1 MFKTNNPIMASAN
14 EANVIAGIFQKIYSS
29 LQKTI
34 MLLQVRQPGF
44 HIEKCHINCDEKFHK
59 ISQKKM

>member
-1 MFKTNNPIMASAN
+1 MSSAN
-14 EANVIAGIFQKIYSS
+14 QVTVIAGIFQKIYSS

-44 HIEKCHINCDEKFHK
+44 YTEKCHINWDEKFHK